1 MDMNKSKTQSSLNI
15 SEEVVATIAQ
25 NVIKEINGVHSL
37 STLPIKYS
45 VLTTP
50 SVAKPVRINLISDT
64 AQIDLAII
72 VDMNH
77 KIKDVCEQVQATVKD
92 EVQNM
97 TGIAVSKVNVYVTGV
112 HVVNE
117 Q

>member
-15 SEEVVATIAQ
+15 SEEVVATITQ

-45 VLTTP
+45 VLKTP
-50 SVAKPVRINLISDT
+50 VAKSVRINLASDT
-64 AQIDLAII
+64 AQIDLAIV

-77 KIKDVCEQVQATVKD
+77 KIRSVCEQVQEKVKD

-97 TGIAVSKVNVYVTGV
+97 TGIAVSKVNVYVTGI
-112 HVVNE
+112 HIINE